1 MTSLRNFRVF
11 ACTTLLASTLA
22 LNGCG
27 YNQIQ
32 TTDETT
38 KSAWAEVTNQY
49 QRRFDL
55 IPNLVN
61 TVKGY
66 AQQEKDVLVQVTEAR
81 AKVGQIKVDP
91 SNPDSLKQFENAQ
104 KDMGSA
110 VSRLLVV
117 AESYPQLKSDA
128 NFRELQAEIA
138 GTENRITVAR
148 KRYIDAIQSY
158 NVLVREF
165 PNNLTAKIFGYQVKP
180 QFTVDN
186 EGQIKTAPTVDF
198 SNKPAAPK

>member
-1 MTSLRNFRVF
+1 MTSLRNFR
-11 ACTTLLASTLA
+11 ALSGAALLVSTLA
-22 LNGCG
+22 LSGCG

-32 TTDETT
+32 TTDEST

-66 AQQEKDVLVQVTEAR
+66 AQQEKDVLIQVTEAR

-117 AESYPQLKSDA
+117 AENYPQLKSDA

-148 KRYIDAIQSY
+148 KRYIDTIQSY
-158 NVLVREF
+158 NVLVRQF
-165 PNNLTAKIFGYQVKP
+165 PNNLTAMVFGYQVKP